1 MTVRPGASEFR
12 TKKVAQMNFD
22 REKIVAAFLAE
33 SEEGLQR
40 TEQYLIAAETDPGN
54 LELIEEMFRV
64 AHTIKG
70 NASALEFPE
79 LAGFAHVVEDLL
91 EAARKHEL
99 TMSREVISLLLQGV
113 DALRVLVPAAAEG
126 KDRLGLPYQELKRIM
141 ASHAS
146 GQETSA
152 ATPPSDQVPS
162 PTAVPGATPLDSRNR
177 TLRVDIEKL
186 DRMLNL
192 TGEIA
197 IAQGRLRRLIE
208 ELKTDAGSKLL
219 EMQRE
224 AERLQKNLQEQ
235 VMGVRL
241 VPVGPLFQQ
250 FARSVRD
257 ISQSHNKLARL
268 EIVGADVEVDT
279 RVLEHL
285 RDPLLHMIRNAV
297 DHGIESP
304 KVRRAR
310 GKNPSGLLT
319 LTAFHKAGNILIQLS
334 DDGAGF
340 NRQRILAK
348 ARALDLLAEGE
359 KITDQELFSLVFK
372 AGFTTAEE
380 VTDLSGRGVG
390 MDVVRRNIELLR
402 GNIEIQSTEGQGTTI
417 TIRLP
422 LTLAIIDGFSVMAN
436 NETYVIPLE
445 MISECLDLPA
455 DQISSEKVGVL
466 NLRGEPLP
474 YVRLREVFGTSNG
487 RPARENV
494 VVVHRDGGYA
504 GIAVE
509 TLLGECQAIIKPLN
523 RMFRDVPGVSGS
535 TILDTGRVALILD
548 VSALLREVIAEQA
561 QAVN

>member
-1 MTVRPGASEFR
+1 MD
-12 TKKVAQMNFD
+12 FD

-33 SEEGLQR
+33 SEEGLER
-40 TEQYLIAAETDPGN
+40 TEQHLIAAETNPGN
-54 LELIEEMFRV
+54 LELLDEMFRV
-64 AHTIKG
+64 AHTLKG
-70 NASALEFPE
+70 NASALDFPE
-79 LAGFAHVVEDLL
+79 LAGFAHVIEDLL
-91 EAARKHEL
+91 EALRKHEL
-99 TMSREVISLLLQGV
+99 VISREVISLLLHGV
-113 DALRVLVPAAAEG
+113 DALRSLVPAAAEG
-126 KDRLGLPYQELKRIM
+126 NDRLSPSHQELKKAI

-146 GQETSA
+146 GLKTAERA
-152 ATPPSDQVPS
+152 DELASDQVSS
-162 PTAVPGATPLDSRNR
+162 PTASSPNAVPGSVSLGARNR
-177 TLRVDIEKL
+177 TLRVDTDKL

-197 IAQGRLRRLIE
+197 IAQGRLRRMIE
-208 ELKTDAGSKLL
+208 DLKTDAGRRVL
-219 EMQRE
+219 EVHRE
-224 AERLQKNLQEQ
+224 IESLQKNLQEQ

-285 RDPLLHMIRNAV
+285 KDPLLHMIRNAV
-297 DHGIESP
+297 DHGIEP
-304 KVRRAR
+304 PRVRHSL
-310 GKNPSGLLT
+310 GKPPCGSLT

-340 NRQRILAK
+340 QRQRILAK
-348 ARALDLLAEGE
+348 ARALGLLPEGE
-359 KITDQELFSLVFK
+359 KITDQELFDLVFK
-372 AGFTTAEE
+372 AGFTTADI

-402 GNIEIQSTEGQGTTI
+402 GNIEIQSTEGKGTTI

-422 LTLAIIDGFSVMAN
+422 LTLAIIDGFSVIAN

-445 MISECLDLPA
+445 MISECLELPA
-455 DQISSEKVGVL
+455 DQISSEAVGVL
-466 NLRGEPLP
+466 SLRGEPLP
-474 YVRLREVFGTSNG
+474 YVRLREVFGKPER
-487 RPARENV
+487 RPERENV
-494 VVVHRDGGYA
+494 VVVHREGGYA

-523 RMFRDVPGVSGS
+523 RIFRDVPGVSGS
-535 TILDTGRVALILD
+535 TIMDNGRVALILD
-548 VSALLREVIAEQA
+548 VSTLLRDVVAR
-561 QAVN
+561 QAVQ

>member
-1 MTVRPGASEFR
+1 MD
-12 TKKVAQMNFD
+12 FD

-33 SEEGLQR
+33 SEEGLER
-40 TEQYLIAAETDPGN
+40 TEQHLIAAETDPGN
-54 LELIEEMFRV
+54 LDLLDEMFRV
-64 AHTIKG
+64 AHTLKG
-70 NASALEFPE
+70 NAFALDFPE
-79 LAGFAHVVEDLL
+79 LAGFAHVMEDFL
-91 EAARKHEL
+91 EALRKHEL
-99 TMSREVISLLLQGV
+99 AISREVISLLLHGV
-113 DALRVLVPAAAEG
+113 DALRSLVPGAAEG
-126 KDRLGLPYQELKRIM
+126 NDRLSPSHQELKKAI

-146 GQETSA
+146 GMKTAKRA
-152 ATPPSDQVPS
+152 AELASDQDSSPTASS
-162 PTAVPGATPLDSRNR
+162 PTAVPGSVSLGTRNR
-177 TLRVDIEKL
+177 TLRVDTDKL

-197 IAQGRLRRLIE
+197 IAQGRLRRMIE
-208 ELKTDAGSKLL
+208 DLKTDAGRRFL
-219 EMQRE
+219 EVHRE
-224 AERLQKNLQEQ
+224 IEGLQKNLQEQ

-241 VPVGPLFQQ
+241 VPVGPLFRQ

-285 RDPLLHMIRNAV
+285 KDPLLHMIRNAV
-297 DHGIESP
+297 DHGIEP
-304 KVRRAR
+304 PRVRHSL
-310 GKNPSGLLT
+310 GKPPCGSLT

-348 ARALDLLAEGE
+348 ARALDLLPEGD
-359 KITDQELFSLVFK
+359 KITDQELFNLVFK
-372 AGFTTAEE
+372 AGFTTADT

-402 GNIEIQSTEGQGTTI
+402 GNIEIQSTEGKGTTI

-422 LTLAIIDGFSVMAN
+422 LTLAIIDGFSVIAN
-436 NETYVIPLE
+436 SETYVIPLE
-445 MISECLDLPA
+445 MISECLELPA
-455 DQISSEKVGVL
+455 DQISSEAVGVL
-466 NLRGEPLP
+466 SLRGEPLP
-474 YVRLREVFGTSNG
+474 YVRLREVFGKPER
-487 RPARENV
+487 RPERENV

-523 RMFRDVPGVSGS
+523 RIFRDVPGVSGS
-535 TILDTGRVALILD
+535 TILDNGRVALILD
-548 VSALLREVIAEQA
+548 VSTLLREVVAQRAEA
-561 QAVN
+561 AY

>member
-1 MTVRPGASEFR
+1 MD
-12 TKKVAQMNFD
+12 FD
-22 REKIVAAFLAE
+22 REKIIAAFVAE
-33 SEEGLQR
+33 SEEGLER

-54 LELIEEMFRV
+54 TELLDEMFRV

-79 LAGFAHVVEDLL
+79 LAGFAHVMEDLL
-91 EAARKHEL
+91 EALRKHEI
-99 TMSREVISLLLQGV
+99 TISRELISLLLNGV
-113 DALRVLVPAAAEG
+113 DALRALVPAAAEG
-126 KDRLGLPYQELKRIM
+126 SDRLSLAHQRLKKAIARY
-141 ASHAS
+141 AS
-146 GQETSA
+146 GRVGA
-152 ATPPSDQVPS
+152 PPSTQSYHDRPS
-162 PTAVPGATPLDSRNR
+162 PPAVPGSVPSGGTRNR

-186 DRMLNL
+186 DQMLNL

-197 IAQGRLRRLIE
+197 IAQGRLRRMIE
-208 ELKTDAGSKLL
+208 ELKTESGRRLL

-224 AERLQKNLQEQ
+224 VERLQKNLQEQ

-241 VPVGPLFQQ
+241 VSVGPLFQQ

-285 RDPLLHMIRNAV
+285 KDPLLHMIRNAV
-297 DHGIESP
+297 DHGIENP
-304 KVRRAR
+304 QARRAA
-310 GKNPSGLLT
+310 GKSSCGLLK
-319 LTAFHKAGNILIQLS
+319 LTAFHKAGSIVIQLS

-348 ARALDLLAEGE
+348 AMALNLLDDGE
-359 KITDQELFSLVFK
+359 KATDQELFNLVFK
-372 AGFTTAEE
+372 AGFTTAVE

-402 GNIEIQSTEGQGTTI
+402 GNIEIHSTAGQGTTI

-422 LTLAIIDGFSVMAN
+422 LTLAIIEGFSVVAN

-445 MISECLDLPA
+445 MISECLELPI
-455 DQISSEKVGVL
+455 DQISTDKVGVI

-474 YVRLREVFGTSNG
+474 YVRLREVFGTPSQL
-487 RPARENV
+487 PIRENV
-494 VVVHRDGGYA
+494 VVIHREGGYA

-509 TLLGECQAIIKPLN
+509 KLLGECQAIIKPLN
-523 RMFRDVPGVSGS
+523 RIFRDVPGVSGS
-535 TILDTGRVALILD
+535 TILDDGRVALILD
-548 VSALLREVIAEQA
+548 TGALLREVVAEETRTM
-561 QAVN
+561 N

>member
-1 MTVRPGASEFR
+1 MKQESGEVDFDR
-12 TKKVAQMNFD
+12 TKVIAS
-22 REKIVAAFLAE
+22 FLAE
-33 SEEGLQR
+33 SEEGLDR
-40 TEQYLIAAETDPGN
+40 SEQVLIAAESDPGN
-54 LELIEEMFRV
+54 LELLDEMFRV

-79 LAGFAHVVEDLL
+79 LASFAHAMEDLL
-91 EAARKHEL
+91 EAVSKHEL
-99 TMSREVISLLLQGV
+99 AISRDVISLLLGGV
-113 DALRVLVPAAAEG
+113 DALRALIPAAANG
-126 KDRLGLPYQELKRIM
+126 NDHLSDAHRGLKKAM

-146 GQETSA
+146 GHKMSSEA
-152 ATPPSDQVPS
+152 AIPSDPMSSPDEVPS
-162 PTAVPGATPLDSRNR
+162 PAAVPGAAPLGPRNR

-186 DRMLNL
+186 DQMLNL

-197 IAQGRLRRLIE
+197 IAQGRLRRLVE
-208 ELKTDAGSKLL
+208 DVKTDAGRKLL
-219 EMQRE
+219 DVQRE
-224 AERLQKNLQEQ
+224 IEDLQKSLQEQ

-257 ISQSHNKLARL
+257 ISLSHHKLARL
-268 EIVGADVEVDT
+268 EIIGADVEVDT

-285 RDPLLHMIRNAV
+285 KDPLLHMIRNAV
-297 DHGIESP
+297 DHGIEFP
-304 KVRRAR
+304 KVRHAK
-310 GKNPSGLLT
+310 GKSPSGMLT
-319 LTAFHKAGNILIQLS
+319 LTAFHKGGNILIQLS

-340 NRQRILAK
+340 SRQRILAK
-348 ARALDLLAEGE
+348 ARALNLLPEGE
-359 KITDQELFSLVFK
+359 KISDSELFNLVFK

-402 GNIEIQSTEGQGTTI
+402 GNIEIQSTEDVGTTI

-422 LTLAIIDGFSVMAN
+422 LTLAIIDGFSVIADG
-436 NETYVIPLE
+436 ETYVIPLE
-445 MISECLDLPA
+445 MISECVELPT
-455 DQISSEKVGVL
+455 DQISRERVGVI
-466 NLRGEPLP
+466 NLRGVPLP
-474 YVRLREVFGTSNG
+474 YVRLREVFGNPNHLPT
-487 RPARENV
+487 RENV
-494 VVVHRDGGYA
+494 VVLRREGEQA

-523 RMFRDVPGVSGS
+523 RIFRDVPGVSGS

-548 VSALLREVIAEQA
+548 VSTLLREVTAEEA

>member
-1 MTVRPGASEFR
+1 MD
-12 TKKVAQMNFD
+12 FD
-22 REKIVAAFLAE
+22 REKIIAAFVAE
-33 SEEGLQR
+33 SEEGLER

-54 LELIEEMFRV
+54 TELLDEMFRV

-70 NASALEFPE
+70 NASALDFPE
-79 LAGFAHVVEDLL
+79 LAGFAHVMEDLL
-91 EAARKHEL
+91 EALRKHEI
-99 TMSREVISLLLQGV
+99 TISRELISLLLNGV
-113 DALRVLVPAAAEG
+113 DALRALVPAAAEG
-126 KDRLGLPYQELKRIM
+126 SDRLSSAHQSLKKVIARY
-141 ASHAS
+141 ASARV
-146 GQETSA
+146 GA
-152 ATPPSDQVPS
+152 PPATQSFHDRPS
-162 PTAVPGATPLDSRNR
+162 PPAVPGSVPSGGTRNR

-186 DRMLNL
+186 DQMLNL

-197 IAQGRLRRLIE
+197 IAQGRLRRMVE
-208 ELKTDAGSKLL
+208 ELKTEGGRILL

-224 AERLQKNLQEQ
+224 VERLQKNLQEQ

-241 VPVGPLFQQ
+241 VSVGPLFQQ

-285 RDPLLHMIRNAV
+285 KDPLLHMIRNAV
-297 DHGIESP
+297 DHGIETP
-304 KVRRAR
+304 QARRAT
-310 GKNPSGLLT
+310 GKSSCGLLK
-319 LTAFHKAGNILIQLS
+319 LTAFHKAGSIVIQLS

-348 ARALDLLAEGE
+348 AMALNLLDDGE
-359 KITDQELFSLVFK
+359 KATDQELFNLVFK
-372 AGFTTAEE
+372 AGFTTAVE

-402 GNIEIQSTEGQGTTI
+402 GNIEIYSTAGQGTTI

-422 LTLAIIDGFSVMAN
+422 LTLAIIEGFSVVAN

-445 MISECLDLPA
+445 MISECLELPI
-455 DQISSEKVGVL
+455 DQISSDRVGVI

-474 YVRLREVFGTSNG
+474 YVRLREVFGTPSQL
-487 RPARENV
+487 PIRENV
-494 VVVHRDGGYA
+494 VVIHREGGYA

-509 TLLGECQAIIKPLN
+509 KLLGECQAIIKPLN
-523 RMFRDVPGVSGS
+523 RIFRNVPGVSGS
-535 TILDTGRVALILD
+535 TILDDGRVALILD
-548 VSALLREVIAEQA
+548 TGALLREVVAEETRTM
-561 QAVN
+561 N

>member
-1 MTVRPGASEFR
+1 MD
-12 TKKVAQMNFD
+12 FD
-22 REKIVAAFLAE
+22 REKVVAAFLAE
-33 SEEGLQR
+33 SEEGLER
-40 TEQYLIAAETDPGN
+40 TEQHLIAAETDPGN
-54 LELIEEMFRV
+54 LQLLDEMFRV

-79 LAGFAHVVEDLL
+79 LAGFAHVMEDLL
-91 EAARKHEL
+91 EALRKHEL
-99 TMSREVISLLLQGV
+99 AISREVITLLLHAV
-113 DALRVLVPAAAEG
+113 DALRALVPAAAEG
-126 KDRLGLPYQELKRIM
+126 KDRLSPSHLELKGAM

-146 GQETSA
+146 GLGT
-152 ATPPSDQVPS
+152 ATHISDPSSDQGSSPEVAP
-162 PTAVPGATPLDSRNR
+162 PTAVPGSAPLGARNR
-177 TLRVDIEKL
+177 TLRVDTDKL
-186 DRMLNL
+186 DHMLNL

-197 IAQGRLRRLIE
+197 IAQGRLRRMIE
-208 ELKTDAGSKLL
+208 DLKTSAGRKLL
-219 EMQRE
+219 EVHRE
-224 AERLQKNLQEQ
+224 IEGLQKNLQEQ

-268 EIVGADVEVDT
+268 HIVGADVEVDT

-285 RDPLLHMIRNAV
+285 KDPLLHMIRNAI
-297 DHGIESP
+297 DHGIEP
-304 KVRRAR
+304 PRVRHSL
-310 GKNPSGLLT
+310 GKPTSGSLT

-348 ARALDLLAEGE
+348 ARALDLLPEGE

-372 AGFTTAEE
+372 AGFTTADS

-402 GNIEIQSTEGQGTTI
+402 GNIQIQSTEGQGTTI

-422 LTLAIIDGFSVMAN
+422 LTLAIIDGFSVIAN
-436 NETYVIPLE
+436 DETYVIPLE
-445 MISECLDLPA
+445 MISECVELPQ
-455 DQISSEKVGVL
+455 DEISSEPVGVL
-466 NLRGEPLP
+466 SLRGEPLP
-474 YVRLREVFGTSNG
+474 YVRLREVFGKPQR
-487 RPARENV
+487 RPERENI

-523 RMFRDVPGVSGS
+523 RIFRDVPGVSGS
-535 TILDTGRVALILD
+535 TILDNGRVALILD
-548 VSALLREVIAEQA
+548 VSTLLRDVIADQA
-561 QAVN
+561 PTVN